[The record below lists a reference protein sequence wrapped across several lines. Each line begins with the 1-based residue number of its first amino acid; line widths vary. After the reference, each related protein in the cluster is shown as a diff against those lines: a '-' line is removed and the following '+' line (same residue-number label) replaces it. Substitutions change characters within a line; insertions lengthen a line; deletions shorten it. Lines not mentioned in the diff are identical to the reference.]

1 MPTGDRFTE
10 IENDISSLNR
20 RLSNIEDYLMKD
32 MDEKTEQRIKQTEH
46 KHKLMDEILDKI
58 NQPTIPSI
66 EQHEKMKRELIDI
79 TPICQAISDMTESL
93 KNITKTNGF
102 DTAMQNNIKEEIDKM
117 IEILDKKVNG
127 ENK

>member
-1 MPTGDRFTE
+1 
-10 IENDISSLNR
+10 
-20 RLSNIEDYLMKD
+20 
-32 MDEKTEQRIKQTEH
+32 
-46 KHKLMDEILDKI
+46 
-58 NQPTIPSI
+58 
-66 EQHEKMKRELIDI
+66 MKRELIDI